1 MTREEIQNRIAK
13 VITAQ
18 LQMSEDS
25 IQPDSHFVDDLGAD
39 SLDLTELVVA
49 FEDEFNLEIP
59 DSDFNHVTTVRGVVD
74 YLEKRIQQS

>member
-18 LQMSEDS
+18 LQISEDS

-74 YLEKRIQQS
+74 YIEKRLQ

>member
-18 LQMSEDS
+18 LQISEDS